1 MNVHLINYSGV
12 LSSAYGLVLTANAIE
27 KAAVEKV
34 LATKAKADL
43 QRRTQGATLGFVD
56 PHIVLHLTGRAGGT
70 DEDAVGRLVRHMLTP
85 PMPRPSFVVLVGFGW
100 GSPSRTNVGDVMLAD
115 DVYMLNHRRATRD
128 GSVYTRTTSRNV
140 LRVPDGV
147 SAALAANA
155 NGFMVH
161 HGPLASL
168 ETHFA
173 SDLER
178 DELLAQFPDLIG
190 GEMEAYSFLPDCATV
205 PWVVMKAVSDFGGY
219 ATDRVNQERAA
230 ANAAQ
235 LLPMLIRL
243 LTRDGELPEAE
254 NDDAGRQSLIDGII
268 GDTLVVSMPNNPNR
282 LNDYLNDDVGPLLD
296 RHLARYESDVGSGDG
311 LRRSLTNL
319 ILESVQNALRHG
331 GASRA
336 EIAFFETKVVLHD
349 DGGAFDLE
357 SLAGE
362 KGGALAWR
370 QFKER
375 YLDPGDTSINYKRSN
390 KNGRNICEIKFET
403 LSVELRAARD
413 RCSVSIVP
421 DVINSWPAQGVF
433 IYDPA
438 CEVIHVSVGDVR
450 MFSRSLEIVRAIIS
464 ELEKVKRFTYNVE
477 QMTTPACTALG

>member
-1 MNVHLINYSGV
+1 
-12 LSSAYGLVLTANAIE
+12 
-27 KAAVEKV
+27 
-34 LATKAKADL
+34 
-43 QRRTQGATLGFVD
+43 
-56 PHIVLHLTGRAGGT
+56 
-70 DEDAVGRLVRHMLTP
+70 
-85 PMPRPSFVVLVGFGW
+85 
-100 GSPSRTNVGDVMLAD
+100 MLAD
-115 DVYMLNHRRATRD
+115 DVYLLNHRRVTRD

-140 LRVPDGV
+140 LRVPEDV

-173 SDLER
+173 SDLDR
-178 DELLAQFPDLIG
+178 DELLAQFPELIG
-190 GEMEAYSFLPDCATV
+190 GEMEAFSFLPDCTTV
-205 PWVVMKAVSDFGGY
+205 PWVVMKAVSDVGGY
-219 ATDRVNQERAA
+219 STDRVNQERAS

-243 LTRDGELPEAE
+243 LTRDGELPQIE

-268 GDTLVVSMPNNPNR
+268 GDTLLVSMPNNPSR
-282 LNDYLNDDVGPLLD
+282 LNDYLNDDVGPLLE
-296 RHLARYESDVGSGDG
+296 RHLARYEDDVGSGDG

-362 KGGALAWR
+362 KGGALAWQ
-370 QFKER
+370 QFKAR
-375 YLDPGDTSINYKRSN
+375 HLDSGHTSINFKRSN
-390 KNGRNICEIKFET
+390 KDGRNIYTFKFET
-403 LSVELRAARD
+403 LSAELRAARD
-413 RCSVSIVP
+413 RCSVSIAP
-421 DVINSWPAQGVF
+421 GVISSGPVRGVF
-433 IYDPA
+433 VYDPT
-438 CEVIHVSVGDVR
+438 CEVIHVSTGGVR
-450 MFSRSLEIVRAIIS
+450 MFSRSLEIVRAIIG
-464 ELEKVKRFTYNVE
+464 ELKNGKKVYVQCGTNDDAGMYR
-477 QMTTPACTALG
+477 AWLGPHAGPRLRIYVGSRAG